1 MPCCSCRPQFIA
13 KFSVKVFGNETR
25 LGKFSRQ
32 FTIDGRLQ
40 NDQELVFWRNVQAS
54 WAAALRIALQFSWR
68 EKYLLPNFPGISR
81 LKGLE
86 EASFAATGAGKKAKA
101 LRKRGRAAGLWAFAL
116 ESVIQANYNKRLENG
131 NRSQRRT
138 FRQLLAM
145 KHYQALLQEGFAW
158 VEATLRRLELL
169 TRLRFLTTT
178 MVFVSTIDSSEGSLR
193 RLKVDITETSK
204 ALRLSPKVKLPPVT
218 LDTAIMDE
226 AACVLETAVPV
237 LLSLGIQNLTLVGD
251 HNQLRPFSQVRESNA
266 CMHHS
271 RSLMERAINSG
282 FPKQFLDTQYRMH
295 PKICD
300 VRAKTGV

>member
-1 MPCCSCRPQFIA
+1 ML
-13 KFSVKVFGNETR
+13 GNEPR

-32 FTIDGRLQ
+32 FKIDGRLQ
-40 NDQELVFWRNVQAS
+40 NDQELVSWRSVQAS
-54 WAAALRIALQFSWR
+54 WAAALRIASQFSWR
-68 EKYLLPNFPGISR
+68 EQYLLPNFPGISHLR
-81 LKGLE
+81 DLE
-86 EASFAATGAGKKAKA
+86 KASFAATGAGKKAKA
-101 LRKRGRAAGLWAFAL
+101 LRKRGRAAALWAFAL
-116 ESVIQANYNKRLENG
+116 ESVIQANYYKRLENG

-138 FRQLLAM
+138 FRQLVALTR
-145 KHYQALLQEGFAW
+145 YQALLQEGLAW

-178 MVFVSTIDSSEGSLR
+178 RVFLSTIDSSEGSLR
-193 RLKVDITETSK
+193 RLKRDITETAT

-218 LDTAIMDE
+218 FDTVIVDE

-237 LLSLGIQNLTLVGD
+237 LLSLGLQNLTLVGD
-251 HNQLRPFSQVRESNA
+251 HNQLRPFSHVRESNS

-271 RSLMERAINSG
+271 RSLMERAIESG

-300 VRAKTGV
+300 VRAKHSV